1 MICPKA
7 ICTITFYVPNAKFIC
22 KKKLTNMSWAQMVV
36 YGYSKAFEMQ
46 NEINTFKNVPFSV
59 DLEIIKKA

>member
-1 MICPKA
+1 MIAPNA
-7 ICTITFYVPNAKFIC
+7 VCTITFYVPNAKFVL
-22 KKKLTNMSWAQMVV
+22 KKKLSNMSCGQMVV

-59 DLEIIKKA
+59 DLEIVKKA